1 MKTRV
6 LFLIFCAI
14 ILSLNVSA
22 FENKSWSPD
31 FSQRIKIEN
40 GTKHVNG
47 NYRFKTDNGRGYKV
61 LNATGESESYSGTG
75 SMGGG
80 VSMPSYRGSSDAS
93 GASFG
98 ASAPIYSGAIGGRQ
112 RVSGKGD
119 ISEYGVKAFNG
130 HGTDDWEYR
139 GLSTPNFTTNSD
151 EEEPAPVGDAMAPMM
166 LILAAFAAFKFYKK

>member
-31 FSQRIKIEN
+31 FSQRVVIEK
-40 GTKHVNG
+40 TTRYVNSS
-47 NYRFKTDNGRGYKV
+47 YSFKTDGGRKYKV
-61 LNATGESESYSGTG
+61 LNSAQESGSFEDNGLVSNSVSLPSYGGTLD
-75 SMGGG
+75 MGG
-80 VSMPSYRGSSDAS
+80 YNI
-93 GASFG
+93 GA
-98 ASAPIYSGAIGGRQ
+98 AAPLFTRTGGRQ
-112 RVSGKGD
+112 GISGKGD

-151 EEEPAPVGDAMAPMM
+151 EEEPVPVGDAMAPMM
-166 LILAAFAAFKFYKK
+166 LLLAAFAAFKFYKK